1 MSRDCKKDILR
12 FAAAA
17 ASEVSGRQT
26 ELVYRQAKGGAF
38 FTLPADVK

>member
-1 MSRDCKKDILR
+1 MSRDCKKYILR

-17 ASEVSGRQT
+17 AGCEVSGRQT
-26 ELVYRQAKGGAF
+26 ALVYLSGAF